1 MPLLGARTGEWFAAH
16 RQRLAYLLVALALA
30 VVVGAATA
38 AGVLLHRAAVIERQ
52 ALRTQQLGSAA
63 FELQNVVAQA
73 QTGGGFAG
81 RAHGQRALRAAAGA
95 YARVRSHDRAAGER
109 ISASYAAYVRASRL
123 ALRRGSAQAPVARAG
138 EQRRLER
145 RLAVLESRVDGE
157 IARLARASR
166 VTNPR
171 ARLLLLVAAAAAAML
186 VALLIWQFEMQ
197 RRAGRIDRD
206 NARRSEEL
214 NRLKDQFV
222 ASVSHELRTPLTSIL
237 GYLDL
242 VKDSD
247 HGRLTSEESAYL
259 EIVARNAERLLLL
272 VSDLLLVA
280 EVESGTLALRL
291 SDVELGALA
300 ADCAEAAKPDADG
313 KDISLALVCE
323 GPARLMGDPAR
334 LAQMMDNLVTNA
346 IKFTPVG
353 GRVIVRT
360 SGSDGTAVF
369 EVRDTGPGIAK
380 ADQPQLFD
388 AFFRSQAAVTA
399 SIKGTGLGL
408 TITKAIIDAHHG
420 VIGLESALGSGTT
433 FRIELPSS
441 APTAPARSSRPGVDI
456 APVRTQ

>member
-1 MPLLGARTGEWFAAH
+1 VAH
-16 RQRLAYLLVALALA
+16 RQRLAYLLVALALG

-63 FELQNVVAQA
+63 FELQDAVVAQA
-73 QTGGGFAG
+73 QTDGGLTA
-81 RAHGQRALRAAAGA
+81 RAQGQRALRAAADA

-109 ISASYAAYVRASRL
+109 ISASYAAYVRAARR
-123 ALRRGSAQAPVARAG
+123 ALRGASVQAPVARAG
-138 EQRRLER
+138 EQRGLER

-171 ARLLLLVAAAAAAML
+171 ARLLLIVAAAAAAAL

-242 VKDSD
+242 IKDSED
-247 HGRLTSEESAYL
+247 GRLTSEESAYL

-291 SDVELGALA
+291 SDLELGALA
-300 ADCAEAAKPDADG
+300 ADCLEAAKPDADA

-323 GPARLMGDPAR
+323 SPARLMGDPAR

-346 IKFTPVG
+346 IKFTPAG
-353 GRVIVRT
+353 GRVTVRT
-360 SGSDGTAVF
+360 SGDDATAVF
-369 EVRDTGPGIAK
+369 EVRDTGPGIAT

-388 AFFRSQAAVTA
+388 AFFRSQAAVSA

-420 VIGLESALGSGTT
+420 AIGLESALGNGTT
-433 FRIELPSS
+433 FRIELPAS
-441 APTAPARSSRPGVDI
+441 APTAPAGSSRPGVDV